1 MFSFISTNEDGDD
14 VIDIANYMDIMQKV
28 VWKTKEMSRKMEVS
42 LDEKIRNAAGDIR
55 KEIEELRKQ
64 KAKKTAEF
72 TKTRGILLALLNKEL
87 PST

>member
-42 LDEKIRNAAGDIR
+42 LDEKIRNAAGDSEKRLKNWGNR
-55 KEIEELRKQ
+55 KLKNPRNSRKQ
-64 KAKKTAEF
+64 E
-72 TKTRGILLALLNKEL
+72 GYYLHC
-87 PST
+87 

>member
-1 MFSFISTNEDGDD
+1 
-14 VIDIANYMDIMQKV
+14 
-28 VWKTKEMSRKMEVS
+28 MSRKMEVS

>member
-28 VWKTKEMSRKMEVS
+28 VWKTKEMSQKMEVS

-64 KAKKTAEF
+64 KAKKSAEF
-72 TKTRGILLALLNKEL
+72 TKTRRILLVLLNKEL
-87 PST
+87 PSR